1 MASEA
6 RVATARA
13 AEGQV
18 LAAKPAKEAEAKV
31 AAAEMAAA

>member
-1 MASEA
+1 MASDS
-6 RVATARA
+6 RVETARA

>member
-1 MASEA
+1 
-6 RVATARA
+6 VATASS

-31 AAAEMAAA
+31 ATAEMAAA